1 MSKKK
6 PPQQGNAKPPQ
17 AGAKPRRS
25 DSSENN
31 PALLPQ
37 PKSANNL
44 KHVLVT
50 NGNTSLGV
58 PFCHSSLNT
67 LNSCRTGCGA

>member
-6 PPQQGNAKPPQ
+6 SISQQTIKKQ
-17 AGAKPRRS
+17 
-25 DSSENN
+25 SEPNEVKN
-31 PALLPQ
+31 VLV
-37 PKSANNL
+37 PKKENSQL

-58 PFCHSSLNT
+58 KK
-67 LNSCRTGCGA
+67 NSIEKKSYF

>member
-6 PPQQGNAKPPQ
+6 SVSQQSIKKQTDPNEIKNVLIP
-17 AGAKPRRS
+17 KK
-25 DSSENN
+25 ENS
-31 PALLPQ
+31 Q
-37 PKSANNL
+37 L

-58 PFCHSSLNT
+58 K
-67 LNSCRTGCGA
+67 

>member
-6 PPQQGNAKPPQ
+6 SVSQQTLKKQ
-17 AGAKPRRS
+17 
-25 DSSENN
+25 SEPNEIKN
-31 PALLPQ
+31 VLV
-37 PKSANNL
+37 PKKENSQL

-58 PFCHSSLNT
+58 KK
-67 LNSCRTGCGA
+67 NSIEKQFNFKLHYI